1 MPVSDRGAGGHG
13 KQNQPDKKKTKKTDY
28 TSSNGNQAT
37 QAAAELT
44 AVAPLLSQ
52 DNKTVAT
59 QSQWRLAAAVV
70 RSTHRPSPPYTAPPP
85 PPLPLCYLSVVELK
99 PYTSCHA
106 VALDRQ
112 AGRYRRPRTSSHFG
126 TTNRPRHQVGPEHA
140 AAAARC
146 PPTARWNNPT
156 PFIRVRLQLHLS
168 SLCASAVAVLCRY
181 DTAAAGGACQAWKF
195 LGDCTKANDVNFSFF
210 FFPLLLL
217 SLYDICLLFVCL
229 FIFYILFYFMF
240 HLFERSEFLI
250 ATCKETKTD
259 RLCVRMFG

>member
-1 MPVSDRGAGGHG
+1 MFAQEKVKNRLQQPFVPVSDRGAGGHG

-181 DTAAAGGACQAWKF
+181 DAAAAAVPARHARCSVIKSRSGCM
-195 LGDCTKANDVNFSFF
+195 LTVNLPRRVANYA
-210 FFPLLLL
+210 L
-217 SLYDICLLFVCL
+217 
-229 FIFYILFYFMF
+229 
-240 HLFERSEFLI
+240 
-250 ATCKETKTD
+250 
-259 RLCVRMFG
+259 